1 MGGIGIL
8 GMKFSGYI
16 FGIIFLCVACSASNT
31 RENQKVCSRTYTN
44 DFKSIVYEQF
54 PKAITKDS
62 LQLNEA
68 RFECINTSF
77 AVKKALYDTY
87 GIWDKTIYIEGQK
100 HPILIWNY
108 RMLVAG
114 QKEQYNIAAYGAEEK
129 NTIYSSA
136 MVFSN
141 SGEDLLNSTS
151 EDIKKI
157 INKLSQLI
165 KDNNSKKR
173 DFYEVYWTEVDPI
186 AWERMKKM

>member
-1 MGGIGIL
+1 MKPSTYIL
-8 GMKFSGYI
+8 GL
-16 FGIIFLCVACSASNT
+16 IFLCVACSASNT
-31 RENQKVCSRTYTN
+31 RENPKVCSRTYTN
-44 DFKSIVYEQF
+44 DFRSIVFEQF

-87 GIWDKTIYIEGQK
+87 GIWDKTIYVEGQK
-100 HPILIWNY
+100 HPILVWNY

-129 NTIYSSA
+129 NMTYASA

-141 SGEDLLNSTS
+141 SGEDLLTSTS
-151 EDIKKI
+151 EEKK
-157 INKLSQLI
+157 KLIEKMSQLI
-165 KDNNSKKR
+165 KDNNRKKR
-173 DFYEVYWTEVDPI
+173 DFYEVYWTEVDPS
-186 AWERMKKM
+186 AWEKMKKM